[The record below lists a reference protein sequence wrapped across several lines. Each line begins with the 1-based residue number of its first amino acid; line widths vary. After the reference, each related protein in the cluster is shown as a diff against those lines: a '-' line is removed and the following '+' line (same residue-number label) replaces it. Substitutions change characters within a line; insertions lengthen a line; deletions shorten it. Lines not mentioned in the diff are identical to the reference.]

1 MTNQQQ
7 CEAFFISKKSLV
19 LSTLDATGQIE
30 TSVAPF
36 VLYDDKLYIYVSELA
51 KHTQNL
57 LWLIERNELLNQYQ
71 NQSKNQSE
79 SGNSLPGLVSAILIA
94 DEVQTEQLFA
104 RERITL
110 QLLANEVDRA
120 NDDYSKILA
129 LFQNQFG
136 EVVDVLSG
144 LSDFH
149 MIELSIVKGGYVKG
163 FGQAFAFDGKLCDKL
178 TPVTRN

>member
-7 CEAFFISKKSLV
+7 CEAFFKSKKSLV

-51 KHTQNL
+51 KHAQNL
-57 LWLIERNELLNQYQ
+57 LWLIERNEVLNQSQ
-71 NQSKNQSE
+71 NQSE

-163 FGQAFAFDGKLCDKL
+163 FGQAFAFEGKLCDKL

>member
-7 CEAFFISKKSLV
+7 CKAFFKSQKSLV
-19 LSTLDATGQIE
+19 LSTLDATGQLE

-36 VLYDDKLYIYVSELA
+36 VLYDEKIYIYVSELA

-57 LWLIERNELLNQYQ
+57 LWLIEGNRYH
-71 NQSKNQSE
+71 NQSQGQDTLDSD
-79 SGNSLPGLVSAILIA
+79 LPGLVSAILIA
-94 DEVQTEQLFA
+94 DEAQTEQLFA

-110 QLLANEVDRA
+110 QLLANEVDRE
-120 NDDYSKILA
+120 NSDYSKVLG
-129 LFQNQFG
+129 LFQQQFG

-149 MIELSIVKGGYVKG
+149 LIQLSIVKGGYVKG
-163 FGQAFAFDGKLCDKL
+163 FGQAFAFESKPCDNL
-178 TPVTRN
+178 TPVFR